1 MDKVPELS
9 ALIIYVGGI
18 KTNTQEQKAGG
29 PMQGVDCDA
38 DSE

>member
-18 KTNTQEQKAGG
+18 KTNTQEQKPAKAGDPVAGG
-29 PMQGVDCDA
+29 GL
-38 DSE
+38 